1 MELSISSQRLFRE
14 KSEIKRE
21 KVDDEDDGDDRPC
34 LQLFGEKVV
43 SMTKD
48 YSNEETEVRRNR
60 AASLRLRE
68 PSSVPTPAADDG
80 DGDDDPRRRCG
91 GGMRMISSYHEGL
104 THFRLGGATGAG
116 GHQQRRSTLLE
127 SQMLPGMSATAT
139 AGGERQ
145 SSSSAPKQLT
155 MFYAGMVNVFDNIP
169 AEKVEAI
176 VLLARESCSSKAR
189 GVLPKLDMMKKMQP
203 QQHNTPPAC
212 RPKFA
217 GGGCKL
223 QADLQQLPVARKI
236 SLQHFME
243 KRRLRIT
250 SKSPYFASCTEQ
262 HQNGLRTSGTQDHDE
277 EEGEEHRSDDHS
289 ARSNNGDRHKISL
302 SPFPARSGYF
312 LSSSS
317 NKH

>member
-21 KVDDEDDGDDRPC
+21 KVDDEDDDGDDRPC
-34 LQLFGEKVV
+34 LQLFGERVV
-43 SMTKD
+43 AMTKD

-68 PSSVPTPAADDG
+68 PSSVPTPAADAGDG
-80 DGDDDPRRRCG
+80 DDDDDDPRRRCG
-91 GGMRMISSYHEGL
+91 GGMRMISSYHQGL
-104 THFRLGGATGAG
+104 THFRLGGAAAAA
-116 GHQQRRSTLLE
+116 GHQQRRSSLLE

-139 AGGERQ
+139 ASGERQ
-145 SSSSAPKQLT
+145 FSSPAPKQLT

-189 GVLPKLDMMKKMQP
+189 GVLPKLDTMKKMQA
-203 QQHNTPPAC
+203 QVTPP

-250 SKSPYFASCTEQ
+250 SKSPYFASYTEQ
-262 HQNGLRTSGTQDHDE
+262 HQSGLRTSGTQDHE
-277 EEGEEHRSDDHS
+277 EEEEHRRSDDS
-289 ARSNNGDRHKISL
+289 IRSDEDRHKTSL

-312 LSSSS
+312 LSSA
-317 NKH
+317 NKR